1 MAIKTKNITVT
12 VNGEIFSKTAAVNR
26 TLLEFLREDLCL
38 TGTKEGCNEGECGA
52 CTVLLD
58 DKPVNSCLVPAVEAD
73 GKSVT
78 TVEGLA
84 RNGKLHPVQDAFVEL
99 GAVQC
104 GYCIPGTLMSAVALL
119 RRFPNPTDEEIR
131 RGIAGNMCRCGGYTR
146 IAEAIKAAAKLL
158 IDR

>member
-1 MAIKTKNITVT
+1 M
-12 VNGEIFSKTAAVNR
+12 
-26 TLLEFLREDLCL
+26 EFLREDLYL

-58 DKPVNSCLVPAVEAD
+58 YKPVNSCLVLAVEAD

-84 RNGKLHPVQDAFVEL
+84 RNGKLHPVQAAFAEL

-104 GYCIPGTLMSAVALL
+104 GYCIPGTLISAVALL
-119 RRFPNPTDEEIR
+119 KRFPNPTDQEIR
-131 RGIAGNMCRCGGYTR
+131 RGIEGNMCRCGGYTR
-146 IAEAIKAAAKLL
+146 IVEAIKAAAELL
-158 IDR
+158 AERK

>member
-1 MAIKTKNITVT
+1 
-12 VNGEIFSKTAAVNR
+12 
-26 TLLEFLREDLCL
+26 LREDLYL

-58 DKPVNSCLVPAVEAD
+58 YKPVNSCLVLAVEAD

-84 RNGKLHPVQDAFVEL
+84 RNGKLHPVQAAFAEL

-104 GYCIPGTLMSAVALL
+104 GYCIPGTLISAVALL
-119 RRFPNPTDEEIR
+119 KRFPNPTDQEIR
-131 RGIAGNMCRCGGYTR
+131 RGIEGNMCRCGGYAS
-146 IAEAIKAAAKLL
+146 IVEAIKAAAELL
-158 IDR
+158 AERK